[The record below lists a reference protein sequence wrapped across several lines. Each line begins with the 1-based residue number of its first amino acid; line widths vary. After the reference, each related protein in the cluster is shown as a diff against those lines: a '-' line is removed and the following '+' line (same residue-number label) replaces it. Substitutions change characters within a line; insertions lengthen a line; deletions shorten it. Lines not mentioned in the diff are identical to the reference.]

1 MATVNFKI
9 LKTKPMLQSYL
20 KIIFRNFFS
29 DGMYS
34 SIIVFG
40 LAVGIAVSLIIGQY
54 IYFEL
59 SFDKQYKDGDRIYYT
74 YMNWKEPEGVLDR
87 ECHPAVAPLIKKTIP
102 EVESAVRFVPV
113 ALDAGDEWVLY
124 REHDGKK
131 VDFGRID
138 HMYAVDPEI
147 FDFFSIPLLAG
158 DSRTALVEPNSIV
171 ITKSLADKF
180 FPNESPLDKILK
192 VLVFEF
198 KVTGVIEDSAP
209 NSTLQHSAFFSM
221 NIHDRGN
228 FDQTWIH
235 PVFRTFIKLN
245 QDADKQS
252 VEEKINQAAA
262 PHLSEIQKK
271 YDIEESIHLYP
282 FRDFHFY
289 KPYNSAG
296 ASPVVFTGDKRIIG
310 FFAAIAI
317 LILIIC
323 WANYINLTI
332 ARALR
337 RAKEVGL
344 RKVSGARRSDL
355 ILQFL
360 SEFLFLNIISLLVAF
375 TITQLLFSSFATAIG
390 SKAEWILWS
399 EPWFWLVVF
408 LFLIVSTL
416 SSGIYPAFVMSNY
429 NPVKVLKGSF
439 SRSQSGMQLRKALV
453 LVQFGLS
460 AFLLMSIYV
469 ISRQLIFM
477 QTKDLGMSVEQV
489 LVVRLDD
496 LVLDRNVAYDQWKIK
511 MQNRDDIVSS
521 SAISTYPGDNTP
533 RQQHYQ
539 PAAFPENRIVGEQN
553 TITQHYFETM
563 NIPLL
568 YGRTFRDD
576 RPADST
582 GIIINE
588 TAVQQF
594 GFANAESAL
603 GQEVTFTKENIK
615 FEIIG
620 VVKDFTTSLKRPAYS
635 SFFHYKVTPN
645 LGTRYFTLRLNT
657 ANLPVTMSELEREWE
672 TLYNSPFDYFF
683 LDSYFDT
690 FYREERQF
698 AGVFGFFSIVGVVI
712 TCMGLFGL
720 SMYNTNS
727 RTKEI
732 GIRKS
737 LGSSSRGIMWLL
749 SKEYLNLVLVAGV
762 ICIPVGAWLLNNWLK
777 NYPQRIEFGADFI
790 LAPLILM
797 ILIAQ
802 FTVGYQTYKA
812 AHSNPVNSLRNE

>member
-1 MATVNFKI
+1 MLYSYFKV
-9 LKTKPMLQSYL
+9 
-20 KIIFRNFFS
+20 IFRNFFS
-29 DGMYS
+29 DGMYT

-59 SFDKQYKDGDRIYYT
+59 SFDKQYKDSDRIYYT
-74 YMNWKEPEGVLDR
+74 YMNWKEPDGLLDK
-87 ECHPAVAPLIKKTIP
+87 ECHPAVAPLIQKNIP
-102 EVESAVRFVPV
+102 EVESVIRIAP
-113 ALDAGDEWVLY
+113 AGLNAGDEWILY

-131 VDFGRID
+131 LDFGRIN
-138 HMYAVDPEI
+138 HMFAADPGI
-147 FDFFSIPLLAG
+147 FDFFSIPLVAG
-158 DSRTALVEPNSIV
+158 NPKTALIEPNSIV
-171 ITKSLADKF
+171 ITRSVADKF
-180 FPNESPLDKILK
+180 FPNESALDKLLRILN
-192 VLVFEF
+192 FEF
-198 KVTGVIEDSAP
+198 KVTGIIEDSAP
-209 NSTLQHSAFFSM
+209 NSSLQYSSFFSM
-221 NIHDRGN
+221 NIHNRGN
-228 FDQTWIH
+228 LDQEWTF
-235 PVFRTFIKLN
+235 PLFQTFIKLN
-245 QDADKQS
+245 QGVDKQS
-252 VEEKINQAAA
+252 VEKKINQAAA

-271 YDIEESIHLYP
+271 YEIEESIHLYP
-282 FRDFHFY
+282 FGDFHFY
-289 KPYNSAG
+289 KPYHSAG
-296 ASPVVFTGDKRIIG
+296 VSPVVFTGDKRIIG

-344 RKVSGARRSDL
+344 RKVNGARRSDL
-355 ILQFL
+355 VLQFL
-360 SEFLFLNIISLLVAF
+360 SEFFFLNIISLLVAL
-375 TITQLLFSSFATAIG
+375 TITQLLFNSFATAIG
-390 SKAEWILWS
+390 SKAEWILWT
-399 EPWFWLVVF
+399 EPWFWFVVF

-416 SSGIYPAFVMSNY
+416 ASGIYPAFVMSNY

-439 SRSQSGMQLRKALV
+439 NRSQSGMQLRKALV

-477 QTKDLGMSVEQV
+477 QTEDMGMSVEQV
-489 LVVRLDD
+489 LVIRLDD
-496 LVLDRNVAYDQWKIK
+496 LTLDRLTAFERWKAK
-511 MQNRDDIVSS
+511 TRSRDEIIS
-521 SAISTYPGDNTP
+521 SAAISNYPGDRKP
-533 RQQHYQ
+533 RTHFYQ
-539 PAAFPENRIVGEQN
+539 SSAFPENRIAGEQN
-553 TITQHYFETM
+553 SITQAYFETM
-563 NIPLL
+563 SIPLL
-568 YGRTFRDD
+568 YGRTFMDNH
-576 RPADST
+576 PADST
-582 GIIINE
+582 NVIVNE
-588 TAVQQF
+588 TAAQQF

-603 GQEVTFTKENIK
+603 GQEITFTKTNHSYK
-615 FEIIG
+615 IIG
-620 VVKDFTTSLKRPAYS
+620 VVKDFTTSLKEPAFNS
-635 SFFHYKVTPN
+635 IFHHKKVFYDATN
-645 LGTRYFTLRLNT
+645 YFIIRLST
-657 ANLPVTMSELEREWE
+657 ANLPVTMAELEKEWE
-672 TLYNSPFDYFF
+672 TLFNSPFDYFF

-698 AGVFGFFSIVGVVI
+698 AGVFGFFSIVGVAI

-762 ICIPVGAWLLNNWLK
+762 ISIPVGAWLLNNWLK

-790 LAPLILM
+790 FAPLFLM
-797 ILIAQ
+797 ILIAL

-812 AHSNPVNSLRNE
+812 AHSNPVTSLRNE